1 MVLIL
6 EIDMPVQI
14 IRQKNNPLVSV
25 IIPSLDGYRDGN
37 VPKLVQA
44 LENQSFQDFEVLV
57 VVGEKPCARAHNVG
71 VQSAQGEIAVFFDD
85 DITLG
90 DDKVVENL
98 ITPLVK
104 QSSITNCQS
113 PIGITGASTLIPPDA
128 NRFQKLC
135 AREFERFE
143 FPVVSETIE
152 TDMATH
158 AAMAME
164 KKTFT
169 EVGGENENLIFG
181 DDPELRPGIVHR
193 LDKETSG
200 ILVMA
205 KNQKAFEFLKSQFQ
219 NREVVKKYLA
229 LVEGKLKKEKDV
241 IVLPIGRSVN
251 DFRKKMAAGVTK
263 GELKDAITEYETL
276 ESFPNYTLVEVY
288 PKTGRTHQVRVHF
301 KAIGNPVVCDSLY
314 GGKRMTCPFDLARH
328 FLHANFLEFTA
339 PSGAKLKIE
348 ADLPEDLEKVLKGL
362 REK

>member
-181 DDPELRPGIVHR
+181 DDPELRARTRKAGYKIVVVPNTWIFHPPPPNLPSYLRMSFRRGIGAAH
-193 LDKETSG
+193 
-200 ILVMA
+200 
-205 KNQKAFEFLKSQFQ
+205 
-219 NREVVKKYLA
+219 
-229 LVEGKLKKEKDV
+229 
-241 IVLPIGRSVN
+241 
-251 DFRKKMAAGVTK
+251 DFWNYPH
-263 GELKDAITEYETL
+263 LIYET
-276 ESFPNYTLVEVY
+276 P
-288 PKTGRTHQVRVHF
+288 
-301 KAIGNPVVCDSLY
+301 
-314 GGKRMTCPFDLARH
+314 
-328 FLHANFLEFTA
+328 
-339 PSGAKLKIE
+339 PSGVKTFVPHRPFLYRAIRFIIQNIE
-348 ADLPEDLEKVLKGL
+348 AIINLKLIFLTVRLAYGTGYLVGL
-362 REK
+362 AKQSISPRACVDKRENS